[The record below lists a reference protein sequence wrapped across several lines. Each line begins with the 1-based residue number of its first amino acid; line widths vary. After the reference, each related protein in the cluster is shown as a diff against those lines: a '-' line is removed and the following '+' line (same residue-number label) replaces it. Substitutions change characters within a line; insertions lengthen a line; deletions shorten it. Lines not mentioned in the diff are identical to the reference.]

1 MTEAYRDTY
10 QFTEMPD
17 PKRDAEDIVRKNRVS
32 IFYLA
37 GYDHLTQSTIVSM
50 VLDAMYSH
58 RASLTNRIPPFQTV
72 IEEAHNLIA
81 RCAGQ
86 AVKER
91 RS

>member
-1 MTEAYRDTY
+1 MS
-10 QFTEMPD
+10 D
-17 PKRDAEDIVRKNRVS
+17 PKRDAEDTVRQNQVS

-37 GYDHLTQSTIVSM
+37 GCDHLTQSTIVSM
-50 VLDAMYSH
+50 VLDALFSH
-58 RASLTNRIPPFQTV
+58 CASLTNRIPRFQTV

-91 RS
+91 RSGWLL